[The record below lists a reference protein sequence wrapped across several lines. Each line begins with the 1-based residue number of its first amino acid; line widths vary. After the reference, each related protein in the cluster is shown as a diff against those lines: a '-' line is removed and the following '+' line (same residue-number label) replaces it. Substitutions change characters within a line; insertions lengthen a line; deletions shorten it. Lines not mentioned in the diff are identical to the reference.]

1 MVDINVGQI
10 AEALNE
16 KMDRNLVNTD
26 AIGQAI
32 LDKKVEVEALLEQN
46 GYAKFTW
53 KEGNKVT
60 LDGIQYS
67 VHMKELFDYGIKDV
81 AGSIFHNPPLHS
93 SSMPYDQIPVSP
105 VRVDAPAQ
113 QYNISIRNYNVSVD
127 LMAGIDGSIKLNS
140 NVQPSTVK
148 AILSAL
154 QDTIIDA
161 LQVCDK
167 YTNTKRVPIIVD
179 EKGHRITDEQAVSAG
194 KELEQLYIS

>member
-1 MVDINVGQI
+1 MNIFTMI
-10 AEALNE
+10 KSWFSRKPTLPT
-16 KMDRNLVNTD
+16 VNTFTQLQQIYTGLRGLKLSVINRVNYPVLYKD
-26 AIGQAI
+26 MG
-32 LDKKVEVEALLEQN
+32 D
-46 GYAKFTW
+46 YKF
-53 KEGNKVT
+53 T
-60 LDGIQYS
+60 LDGMQYS
-67 VHMKELFDYGIKDV
+67 VHMKELFNYGI
-81 AGSIFHNPPLHS
+81 
-93 SSMPYDQIPVSP
+93 PVDSVCP
-105 VRVDAPAQ
+105 NAPAQ

-167 YTNTKRVPIIVD
+167 YTNTKRVTIIVD
-179 EKGHRITDEQAVSAG
+179 EKGNRITDEQAVSAS

>member
-1 MVDINVGQI
+1 MNIFTMI
-10 AEALNE
+10 KFWFSRKPTLPT
-16 KMDRNLVNTD
+16 VNTFTQLQQIYTGLRGLKLSVINRVNYPVLYKD
-26 AIGQAI
+26 MG
-32 LDKKVEVEALLEQN
+32 D
-46 GYAKFTW
+46 YKF
-53 KEGNKVT
+53 T

-67 VHMKELFDYGIKDV
+67 VHMKELFDYGIKE
-81 AGSIFHNPPLHS
+81 
-93 SSMPYDQIPVSP
+93 PVCP
-105 VRVDAPAQ
+105 NAPAQ

-161 LQVCDK
+161 LPVCDK
-167 YTNTKRVPIIVD
+167 YANTKRVPIIVD

-194 KELEQLYIS
+194 KELESLYIS